1 MIGIGCSWEILRR
14 QPTPSKLR
22 HARNFGASEVAVAL
36 ADPLGVVGKQ
46 QLKAFGRQAI
56 RQFFV
61 GV

>member
-1 MIGIGCSWEILRR
+1 
-14 QPTPSKLR
+14 
-22 HARNFGASEVAVAL
+22 VAVAL